1 MPKAAYLYFL
11 SILLQS
17 LLFLSFSLSRS
28 LFLSL
33 FSLSFR
39 CYSHRLDLHKSL
51 ESKEEEV
58 EGGG

>member
-17 LLFLSFSLSRS
+17 LLFLSFSLS